1 MLSEGTVERVFL
13 SCCEL
18 TRIHTYVMP
27 FAVPSYEAASAS
39 SASTGS
45 SADGVLAQSSAPASS
60 SAAASRPRSKWDTL
74 KLDEDEDGT
83 GSAAAGGDAS
93 AAKGSEGGIDAFF
106 QKLYADADDDT
117 KRAMMKSYQESG
129 GTSLSTNWS
138 EVGKGKMETKAP
150 EGMEA
155 RKW

>member
-1 MLSEGTVERVFL
+1 MSRWRERLVAGSTKALSSLLR
-13 SCCEL
+13 
-18 TRIHTYVMP
+18 P
-27 FAVPSYEAASAS
+27 FAVPSYEAATAS

-45 SADGVLAQSSAPASS
+45 STDGPPAQTVAPASS
-60 SAAASRPRSKWDTL
+60 SAASSRPRSKWDTL
-74 KLDEDEDGT
+74 KLEEDEDST
-83 GSAAAGGDAS
+83 GDAAAGGNAS

-117 KRAMMKSYQESG
+117 RRAMMKSYQESG

-138 EVGKGKMETKAP
+138 EVGKGKMETKPP